1 MNFKSEM
8 ASQEDKK
15 NQTLN
20 AKEQELIARIEKRF
34 APHQGDEI
42 MTALKVVTQRRLIR
56 KFRKSSE

>member
-1 MNFKSEM
+1 M
-8 ASQEDKK
+8 ASREDKK
-15 NQTLN
+15 NQPIS

-56 KFRKSSE
+56 KLRESSE